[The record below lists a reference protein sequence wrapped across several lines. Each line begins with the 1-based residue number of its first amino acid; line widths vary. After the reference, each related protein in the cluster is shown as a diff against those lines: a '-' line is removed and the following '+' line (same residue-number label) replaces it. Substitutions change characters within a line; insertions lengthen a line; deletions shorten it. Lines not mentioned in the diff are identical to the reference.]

1 MKSKNIFIGTIK
13 KCKNL
18 YWYEQYGDEQYIGDF
33 IIGQTEIGTIHRY
46 VDIIDEKAIL
56 IKVGESKYIWV
67 DLLTN
72 KIEEVLVNLGIS
84 INTIGTT
91 PSCDNDLFVDEKT
104 LEPYFKNKNDNLS
117 IKKVKSLVSPLKR

>member
-1 MKSKNIFIGTIK
+1 
-13 KCKNL
+13 
-18 YWYEQYGDEQYIGDF
+18 
-33 IIGQTEIGTIHRY
+33 
-46 VDIIDEKAIL
+46 L

-91 PSCDNDLFVDEKT
+91 PSYDDDLFVDEKT
-104 LEPYFKNKNDNLS
+104 IQPVLKDNKNNLS
-117 IKKVKSLVSPLKR
+117 VKKVKSLVKTFK

>member
-1 MKSKNIFIGTIK
+1 MQSKNIFIGTIK

-18 YWYEQYGDEQYIGDF
+18 YWYEKYGDEHYFGDF
-33 IIGQTEIGTIHRY
+33 RIGNCEIGTTHKYI
-46 VDIIDEKAIL
+46 DIIDEKAIL

-84 INTIGTT
+84 MNTIGTT
-91 PSCDNDLFVDEKT
+91 PSYDGDLFVDEKT
-104 LEPYFKNKNDNLS
+104 IQPAFKDNKNNLS
-117 IKKVKSLVSPLKR
+117 IKKVKSLVKTFK